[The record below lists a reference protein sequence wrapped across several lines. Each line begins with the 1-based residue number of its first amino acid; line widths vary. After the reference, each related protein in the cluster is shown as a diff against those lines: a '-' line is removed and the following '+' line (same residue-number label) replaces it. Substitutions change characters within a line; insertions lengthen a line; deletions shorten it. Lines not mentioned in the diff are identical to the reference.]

1 MKRILSVL
9 LLCIVILTGCS
20 SNADELLFKNF
31 TETLSGGDYA
41 ALYQLLSEESKQRI
55 TEEEFVTKYKSI
67 YSGIKAAH
75 FTFEMGEIDHKNDII
90 PFNLTMD
97 TIAGTLKL
105 KEFAAAL

>member
-55 TEEEFVTKYKSI
+55 TEEEFI
-67 YSGIKAAH
+67 
-75 FTFEMGEIDHKNDII
+75 
-90 PFNLTMD
+90 L
-97 TIAGTLKL
+97 
-105 KEFAAAL
+105 